1 MITGVIFDLGS
12 TLIHFDGDW
21 QAVFSK
27 SLHALAR
34 QLKADGITVKPTLL
48 REAFRRQVEAA
59 QAERQKDCVER
70 TSDSVLRQV
79 LADLG
84 ASPVD
89 DGVIER
95 ALRSLFAVSEARWV
109 PMPGLHEMLSALRAA
124 RYRLGLISNASDAGN
139 VRRLMVKAGL
149 LNTFDPELISA
160 SVGIRKPEARLFEQV
175 LTAWG
180 TPPQAVVMVGDTL
193 GEDILGAQR
202 AGLRTIWFTADAD
215 TPANRVWEK
224 MLRADAATDDL
235 LSLPALI
242 HSLSE
247 GSPAA

>member
-34 QLKADGITVKPTLL
+34 QLKSDGLTVEPKLL

-70 TSDSVLRQV
+70 TSGSVLRQV

-84 ASPVD
+84 ASPTD

-95 ALRSLFAVSEARWV
+95 ALRSLFAVSEARWM
-109 PMPGLHEMLSALRAA
+109 PMPGLHEMLAELRAA

-139 VRRLMVKAGL
+139 VHRLLVKAGL
-149 LNTFDPELISA
+149 LNTFDPELVSA
-160 SVGIRKPEARLFEQV
+160 AVGIRKPEARLFEQV
-175 LTAWG
+175 LGAWG
-180 TPPQAVVMVGDTL
+180 MPPQAVVMVGDTL

-202 AGLRTIWFTADAD
+202 AGLHTIWFTADAD
-215 TPANRVWEK
+215 TPANRIWAK
-224 MLRADAATDDL
+224 TLKADAATDDL
-235 LSLPALI
+235 RSLPSLI
-242 HSLSE
+242 RSLSA
-247 GSPAA
+247 GSPAV

>member
-21 QAVFSK
+21 QAVFAE

-34 QLKADGITVKPTLL
+34 QLKADGIRVEPALL

-59 QAERQKDCVER
+59 QAARQQDCVER

-84 ASPVD
+84 ASPAD

-95 ALRSLFAVSEARWV
+95 ALRSLFAVSEARWG
-109 PMPGLHEMLSALRAA
+109 PMPGLHEMLAELRAA

-160 SVGIRKPEARLFEQV
+160 AVGIRKPQAALFEQV
-175 LTAWG
+175 LSAWG
-180 TPPQAVVMVGDTL
+180 LPPQAAVMVGDTL

-215 TPANRVWEK
+215 TPANRVWARTLK
-224 MLRADAATDDL
+224 ADAATQDL
-235 LSLPALI
+235 HSLPALI
-242 HSLSE
+242 RSLAA
-247 GSPAA
+247 GSPAV